1 MSKKPLSFTHLALA
15 EERTSTLVEEYAPQ
29 PERAAEESL
38 KEASAH
44 RMVYLHPEA
53 AKAIDRYA
61 LEQTTHKRKV
71 KPHDLMIE
79 AVEMWLKSKGI
90 DVPVRAKERR

>member
-1 MSKKPLSFTHLALA
+1 MSRKAISFDHLALVG
-15 EERTSTLVEEYAPQ
+15 EDISTPVSQ
-29 PERAAEESL
+29 PTQMQTPLAGESL

-61 LEQTTHKRKV
+61 LEQTTHRRKV
-71 KPHDLMIE
+71 KPHDIMIE
-79 AVEMWLKSKGI
+79 AVEMWLKAKGI
-90 DVPVRAKERR
+90 NVPVRAKGRK